1 MKKQQLVMD
10 TWDNMDFEDK
20 LLIVLFGRV
29 RHWEGY
35 KDVDKIEAGDQ
46 AAQMCPRCQEP
57 MVYIEGVCPKTRCN
71 RCGAR
76 DEMALFMNAKPRGR
90 LVQ

>member
-46 AAQMCPRCQEP
+46 AAQMCPRCAEP
-57 MVYIEGVCPKTRCN
+57 MVYTEVASPMVRCN

-76 DEMALFMNAKPRGR
+76 DEMALFMAQPRRR